1 MRATAEG
8 TEKKVTSKPKGLVG
22 TQPYPL
28 TYRKSVKLMSNPDAD
43 LANKGIE
50 QILELS
56 VDAHIRRRGT
66 DKESSEFHKLTE
78 AIATCGKALALF
90 RELQQ
95 QEKSY
100 AAIGACDGS
109 PALQGVR

>member
-1 MRATAEG
+1 M
-8 TEKKVTSKPKGLVG
+8 L
-22 TQPYPL
+22 
-28 TYRKSVKLMSNPDAD
+28 NPDSD

-66 DKESSEFHKLTE
+66 DKESPEFRKLTE
-78 AIATCGKALALF
+78 EIATCGKALALF
-90 RELQQ
+90 RGLQR

-100 AAIGACDGS
+100 AGAGACDGP

>member
-1 MRATAEG
+1 MIKTNSE
-8 TEKKVTSKPKGLVG
+8 
-22 TQPYPL
+22 
-28 TYRKSVKLMSNPDAD
+28 

-66 DKESSEFHKLTE
+66 VKDSPEFHKLTQE
-78 AIATCGKALALF
+78 ITTCGEALALLTG
-90 RELQQ
+90 LQQ

-100 AAIGACDGS
+100 AGIGAYEGP
-109 PALQGVR
+109 PALHRVS